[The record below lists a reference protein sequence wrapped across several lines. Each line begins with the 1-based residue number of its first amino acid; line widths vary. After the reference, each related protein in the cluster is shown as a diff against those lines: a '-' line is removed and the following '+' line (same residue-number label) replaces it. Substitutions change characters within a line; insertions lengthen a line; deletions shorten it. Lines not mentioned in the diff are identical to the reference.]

1 MTAVYVVAGVL
12 AFICLLLALPIGMAA
27 EYSGEGLFVWLNYGF
42 LKKRLIPAPEKKKK
56 AKKRPEKPEK
66 KQKSASAGTVEDLKE
81 NAGAIAAAL
90 GRLRRAV
97 LIKELTLHVC
107 VACEDPANAALA
119 YGGIYAA
126 EGDLVPLLH
135 SFFRIKKLDL
145 TNSVDFAAE
154 KTRVYARAKLSVR
167 LGALLAIAAKLILSM
182 KNNIKS

>member
-12 AFICLLLALPIGMAA
+12 AFICLLLALPVGMAA
-27 EYSGEGLFVWLNYGF
+27 EYSGEGLRVWFNYGF
-42 LKKRLIPAPEKKKK
+42 LKMRLVPAPEKKKK
-56 AKKRPEKPEK
+56 PKKAKKPAGEK
-66 KQKSASAGTVEDLKE
+66 KKPQKSSKTGTLAGLRE
-81 NAGAIAAAL
+81 NAETIAAAL

-97 LIKELTLHVC
+97 LIRELTLHIC

-119 YGGIYAA
+119 YGGIYVA

-135 SFFRIKKLDL
+135 SLFRIKKLDL

-167 LGALLAIAAKLILSM
+167 LGALAVIALKALLS
-182 KNNIKS
+182 IKA